1 MSLYYQDDNVSLY
14 HGDSREI
21 LPTIPEVD
29 HVITDPP
36 WAEQTHKGARSNPQK
51 GKEKKLITFDEWTTR
66 DVNATFGHFGKIAK
80 RWVIAI
86 MDWRHIGPLEFEPPQ
101 GLRFVRFGIWIKPNG
116 APQFTG
122 DRPATGWEAVAIMHR
137 EGGKMRWNGGGNR
150 AVWTHNIQPQFGH
163 PTEKP
168 EPFMGELIRLFT
180 DPNETILDP
189 FAGSGSTL
197 RAAANNGRKAIGI
210 EINEAY
216 CEVIAKRLSQG
227 VLDMF
232 SGGPQ

>member
-1 MSLYYQDDNVSLY
+1 MSLYYQDDYVTLY

-21 LPTIPEVD
+21 LPTITEVD

-36 WAEQTHKGARSNPQK
+36 YAEQTHKGARTNPQN
-51 GKEKKLITFDEWTTR
+51 GKEKTLITFDEWTDR
-66 DVNATFGHFGKIAK
+66 DVNATFGLFGKISK
-80 RWVIAI
+80 RWVIAT
-86 MDWRHIGPLEFEPPQ
+86 MDWRHIGQLEFEPPE
-101 GLRFVRFGIWIKPNG
+101 GLRFVRFGIWVKPNG

-122 DRPATGWEAVAIMHR
+122 DRPATGWEAVAILHR

-150 AVWTHNIQPQFGH
+150 AVWTHNIRPQFGH

-180 DPNETILDP
+180 DPGETVLDP

-197 RAAANNGRKAIGI
+197 RAAANNGRKGIGI
-210 EINEAY
+210 EFNEAY
-216 CEVIAKRLSQG
+216 CEIIAKRMQQG
-227 VLDMF
+227 TLDLF
-232 SGGPQ
+232 GPAA